1 MKRSLLFVL
10 GPFVVITG
18 VIPAQAEK
26 RISVAQLEQTVAEL
40 KSIPDADAARRLSDL
55 QLTERLSSQRF
66 IALTQIM
73 PGEKSR
79 HALLAIADQ
88 SEFLNPP
95 SSEIPP
101 NPAPSVAE
109 QRRIMGL
116 VAIYVKNSIPQLPNF
131 FATRTTDH
139 FEDTPQLQRAAEF
152 FIPHEPLHFLTRS
165 RASVFYQN
173 GREVVDTKGNAG
185 KPKPSNQGLTTWG
198 VFGPILG
205 SVLVDAATSKLAWSH
220 WEQGATG
227 PVAVFDFQVPQ
238 QKSHYEVNYCC
249 YVTQASTAVADVH
262 PFRRIVPYRGSMT
275 VDPSTGVILRL
286 VVEAELKPADPVTI
300 ASILVDYGPIEIGG
314 KTYTCPLRS
323 LSSTVAQTV
332 QLDPVYKY
340 PVANQIQPLKT
351 SLNDVSFGDYHMFR
365 SEMRVLT
372 PEEADLVQQAQA
384 NTPAPV
390 PAAEEHASAK
400 PPESVLSANSAPADS
415 KAEPAPAPIA
425 AASAPS
431 PPAATPEEPAT
442 PEISTAAAS
451 TLPDVPAASVPAT
464 ADTGYHLRTTSR
476 LVEVTVVAFDKKSRP
491 VTDLKP
497 TDLEIYDNGRK
508 QNINAF
514 TQASAETG
522 PPLAANSRSGSA
534 APAEPLFT
542 NRPAAASTTPAV
554 SPRRVSANTTIFL
567 IDSSHLAFADLT
579 YARSEM
585 LRFLKSVP
593 ADEPVALYALRKYG
607 FDVLTEPTTDH
618 DQLAATLR
626 NWLPS
631 AQDLS
636 LSQQE
641 EMRNRQQMEYVRSSF
656 DMLAM
661 NGKTPTGSDD
671 YQSAPDIQRRSLGD
685 TPEQNALQYLV
696 WVARH
701 VAAFKGH
708 KSLIWVASDNV
719 LADFSEKAPQD
730 EKGDKYLDPLS
741 LKAREAL
748 NEAQVSIYP
757 LDSSQLE
764 SSIVGANLQHG
775 NVQVNPTSTAAQQ
788 IGTSSIAPKDTQN
801 REDLQAMEQAR
812 RDINPGRL
820 TAQLQQDTHPIQG
833 TFRKLAAATGGR
845 ALRRASDIAAELDSI
860 VNDGRAAYTLSFTPD
875 TPADGAYHH
884 LTVKLATRRDIT
896 LRYRTGYLY
905 EKEPATL
912 KERFQ
917 NAVWRPADFSE
928 IALTATPSASSNAA
942 AIKLNVAATDL
953 ALAHQ
958 AGFWMD
964 KLDIF
969 LVQRDDALFHA
980 KIDGQTLG
988 LRLKPSTYEKV
999 LRDGINIDE
1008 PVKNLPGSGAVRIIV
1023 IDENT
1028 GRIGTLTLPASS
1040 LVKKP

>member
-1 MKRSLLFVL
+1 
-10 GPFVVITG
+10 
-18 VIPAQAEK
+18 
-26 RISVAQLEQTVAEL
+26 
-40 KSIPDADAARRLSDL
+40 
-55 QLTERLSSQRF
+55 
-66 IALTQIM
+66 
-73 PGEKSR
+73 
-79 HALLAIADQ
+79 
-88 SEFLNPP
+88 
-95 SSEIPP
+95 
-101 NPAPSVAE
+101 
-109 QRRIMGL
+109 
-116 VAIYVKNSIPQLPNF
+116 
-131 FATRTTDH
+131 
-139 FEDTPQLQRAAEF
+139 
-152 FIPHEPLHFLTRS
+152 
-165 RASVFYQN
+165 
-173 GREVVDTKGNAG
+173 
-185 KPKPSNQGLTTWG
+185 
-198 VFGPILG
+198 
-205 SVLVDAATSKLAWSH
+205 
-220 WEQGATG
+220 
-227 PVAVFDFQVPQ
+227 
-238 QKSHYEVNYCC
+238 
-249 YVTQASTAVADVH
+249 
-262 PFRRIVPYRGSMT
+262 
-275 VDPSTGVILRL
+275 
-286 VVEAELKPADPVTI
+286 
-300 ASILVDYGPIEIGG
+300 
-314 KTYTCPLRS
+314 
-323 LSSTVAQTV
+323 
-332 QLDPVYKY
+332 
-340 PVANQIQPLKT
+340 
-351 SLNDVSFGDYHMFR
+351 
-365 SEMRVLT
+365 
-372 PEEADLVQQAQA
+372 
-384 NTPAPV
+384 
-390 PAAEEHASAK
+390 
-400 PPESVLSANSAPADS
+400 
-415 KAEPAPAPIA
+415 
-425 AASAPS
+425 
-431 PPAATPEEPAT
+431 
-442 PEISTAAAS
+442 
-451 TLPDVPAASVPAT
+451 
-464 ADTGYHLRTTSR
+464 
-476 LVEVTVVAFDKKSRP
+476 
-491 VTDLKP
+491 
-497 TDLEIYDNGRK
+497 
-508 QNINAF
+508 
-514 TQASAETG
+514 
-522 PPLAANSRSGSA
+522 
-534 APAEPLFT
+534 
-542 NRPAAASTTPAV
+542 
-554 SPRRVSANTTIFL
+554 
-567 IDSSHLAFADLT
+567 
-579 YARSEM
+579 M

-618 DQLAATLR
+618 DQLGATLR
-626 NWLPS
+626 NWMPS

-685 TPEQNALQYLV
+685 TPEQNALQYLI

-719 LADFSEKAPQD
+719 LADFSEKAPQN

-764 SSIVGANLQHG
+764 SSVVGANLQHG

-788 IGTSSIAPKDTQN
+788 IVTSSITPKDTQN

-820 TAQLQQDTHPIQG
+820 TAQMQQDTHPIQG
-833 TFRKLAAATGGR
+833 TFRELAAATGGR

-884 LTVKLATRRDIT
+884 LTVKLATHRDIT

-928 IALTATPSASSNAA
+928 IALSATPSTSSSPAA
-942 AIKLNVAATDL
+942 VKLTVAATDL
-953 ALAHQ
+953 ALAQQ

-988 LRLKPSTYEKV
+988 LRLKPSSYEKV

-1008 PVKNLPGSGAVRIIV
+1008 PVKNLPGSGALRIVV

-1028 GRIGTLTLPASS
+1028 GRIGTLTLPATS

>member
-18 VIPAQAEK
+18 LILPAQAEK
-26 RISVAQLEQTVAEL
+26 RISVAQLEQSVAEL
-40 KSIPDADAARRLSDL
+40 KSVPDADAARRLSDL
-55 QLTERLSSQRF
+55 QLSERLSPQRF
-66 IALTQIM
+66 TALTQAM

-79 HALLAIADQ
+79 QALLAIADQ

-101 NPAPSVAE
+101 NPTPPVPE

-116 VAIYVKNSIPQLPNF
+116 VATYVKNSIPQLPNF

-173 GREVVDTKGNAG
+173 GREVVDTKGNSG
-185 KPKPSNQGLTTWG
+185 KPKTSNQGLTTWG

-314 KTYTCPLRS
+314 ETYTCPLRS

-340 PVANQIQPLKT
+340 PLANQIQPLKT
-351 SLNDVSFGDYHMFR
+351 SLNDVSFGNYHMFR
-365 SEMRVLT
+365 SEMRVLS

-384 NTPAPV
+384 TTPALL

-400 PPESVLSANSAPADS
+400 PAEPTPTPSESKPEPPPEHVAAVSAPA
-415 KAEPAPAPIA
+415 
-425 AASAPS
+425 
-431 PPAATPEEPAT
+431 PPAVAPEEPAT
-442 PEISTAAAS
+442 PEITTAAAS
-451 TLPDVPAASVPAT
+451 TLPDIPAASAPST
-464 ADTGYHLRTTSR
+464 PDTGYRLRTTTR
-476 LVEVTVVAFDKKSRP
+476 LVEVTVVAFDKKGHP

-497 TDLEIYDNGRK
+497 ADFEIYDNARK
-508 QNINAF
+508 QTVNLL
-514 TQASAETG
+514 TQAVAESVSQ
-522 PPLAANSRSGSA
+522 PASNSST
-534 APAEPLFT
+534 EQTFT
-542 NRPAAASTTPAV
+542 NRPVETSSAPVASPQ
-554 SPRRVSANTTIFL
+554 RVSAYTTIFL
-567 IDSSHLAFADLT
+567 IDSSHVAFADLT

-607 FDVLTEPTTDH
+607 FQVLREPTTDH
-618 DQLAATLR
+618 EQLAVTLR
-626 NWLPS
+626 NWMPS
-631 AQDLS
+631 AQDLFQ
-636 LSQQE
+636 SQQE
-641 EMRNRQQMEYVRSSF
+641 EMRNRQHMEYVRSSF
-656 DMLAM
+656 DMQAM

-685 TPEQNALQYLV
+685 TPEQNALQYLI

-719 LADFSEKAPQD
+719 LADFSEKAPQN

-764 SSIVGANLQHG
+764 PSVVGANLQHG
-775 NVQVNPTSTAAQQ
+775 NVQVNPVAPAAQQ
-788 IGTSSIAPKDTQN
+788 IGTSSITPQDTQN

-820 TAQLQQDTHPIQG
+820 TAQMQQDTHPIQG
-833 TFRKLAAATGGR
+833 TFRELAAATGGR
-845 ALRRASDIAAELDSI
+845 ALRRASDIAAELESI

-928 IALTATPSASSNAA
+928 IALSATPSTSSSPAA
-942 AIKLNVAATDL
+942 VKLNVAATDL
-953 ALAHQ
+953 ALAQQ

-988 LRLKPSTYEKV
+988 LRLKPSSYEKV

-1008 PVKNLPGSGAVRIIV
+1008 PVKNLPGSGALRIVV

-1028 GRIGTLTLPASS
+1028 GRIGTLTLPATS